1 MYRKT
6 RNVNCTG
13 QIETGWLSK
22 EGESEVKTL
31 LAYIALFQ
39 GFRYQSL
46 SEMGYMV
53 SILACQYLVTLAFIT
68 LVTKTKERH
77 GNKGGG

>member
-1 MYRKT
+1 MDRKT
-6 RNVNCTG
+6 RNVNFKG

-31 LAYIALFQ
+31 LAHIALFQ
-39 GFRYQSL
+39 GYRYQSL
-46 SEMGYMV
+46 SEIGYMV
-53 SILACQYLVTLAFIT
+53 GLLACQYLVVPASIT
-68 LVTKTKERH
+68 LITKTKEGH